1 MSIIVTH
8 TKRTVNLLDFKLED
22 VCIADIVNG
31 LDQIRRFNGRGF
43 SVLRHTM
50 MMVSYVK
57 QRNSADG
64 VVNNDALREV
74 LLHDVAEAY
83 IGDIIQPVKQ
93 AIPQIAELEN
103 TIKTRITMA
112 LLQKGAEQ
120 YPAPTEAVLDYVKYV
135 DNLALAAEYHVLFGD
150 YEKADKSFGFYKLD
164 RDDVYR
170 MIEIVDDK
178 DWLYNGPSANTPN
191 VDKLEFEIMLLRLVA
206 RENLGW

>member
-8 TKRTVNLLDFKLED
+8 TKRTVNLLDFKLDD

-50 MMVSYVK
+50 LMVSYVK
-57 QRNSADG
+57 RRNAMDG
-64 VVNNDALREV
+64 VANNDALREV

-83 IGDIIQPVKQ
+83 IGDIIQPVKR
-93 AIPQIAELEN
+93 AVPEIAELEN
-103 TIKTRITMA
+103 TIKTRIKMA
-112 LLQKGAEQ
+112 LLKKGAEQ
-120 YPAPTEAVLDYVKYV
+120 YQAPTDAVLDYVKYV

-150 YEKADKSFGFYKLD
+150 YEKADKAFGFYKLD
-164 RDDVYR
+164 RDDVYQ
-170 MIEIVDDK
+170 MIEIVDGK
-178 DWLYNGPSANTPN
+178 DWLSKGPSVKVPD

-206 RENLGW
+206 CEDLGG

>member
-8 TKRTVNLLDFKLED
+8 TKRIVNLRDFKLDD

-57 QRNSADG
+57 KRNREDG

-83 IGDIIQPVKQ
+83 IGDIIQPVKL
-93 AIPQIAELEN
+93 AIPEIVALED
-103 TIKTRITMA
+103 TIKTRIKMA
-112 LLQKGAEQ
+112 LLKKGAEQ
-120 YPAPTEAVLDYVKYV
+120 YPAPTDAVLDYVKYV
-135 DNLALAAEYHVLFGD
+135 DNLALAAEYHLLFGD
-150 YEKADKSFGFYKLD
+150 YEKANKEFGFYKLD

-170 MIEIVDDK
+170 MIEIADDK
-178 DWLYNGPSANTPN
+178 SWIYNGPVANTPN

-206 RENLGW
+206 CENLEW